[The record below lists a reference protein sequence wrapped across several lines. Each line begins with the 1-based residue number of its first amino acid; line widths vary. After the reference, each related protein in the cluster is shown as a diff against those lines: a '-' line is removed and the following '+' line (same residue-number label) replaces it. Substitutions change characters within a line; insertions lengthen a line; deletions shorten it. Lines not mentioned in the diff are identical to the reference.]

1 MLQIPVY
8 SYVPLQYLI
17 PDSCVFLCSVAVPGS
32 SDVHRRPQSLLQMAG
47 TREKVIK
54 KGIKIPALPAARH
67 NVPPGIA
74 CAHSGSGAS
83 IMIFSPVKG

>member
-1 MLQIPVY
+1 MIQIPVY
-8 SYVPLQYLI
+8 SYVLLQYL
-17 PDSCVFLCSVAVPGS
+17 VPPMCT
-32 SDVHRRPQSLLQMAG
+32 DDRRVLLQMAG

-83 IMIFSPVKG
+83 IRIFSPVKGWRNPAR